1 MNAFSHKIFLPN
13 LSQNAT
19 ISSRKEKM
27 KNKKYSAFQI
37 ASFVLIAIFVVAI
50 IVQIPIMVHL
60 KRKTDDTKKKNDEI
74 TRDDENTQSEGFEN
88 IKITKDRVLIEL

>member
-1 MNAFSHKIFLPN
+1 M
-13 LSQNAT
+13 
-19 ISSRKEKM
+19 R
-27 KNKKYSAFQI
+27 NKKYSAFQI

-60 KRKTDDTKKKNDEI
+60 KRKTDGTKKKNDEI
-74 TRDDENTQSEGFEN
+74 TQDDENAQSEGFEN